1 MIYEWATKLFTQPF
15 SLKNRIIHER
25 NKWLDLWV
33 SHIII
38 HLTDSFKNT
47 DSFWNETS
55 GSLNVWVTESFTHPV
70 CSKTMTPSGT
80 KQVNSFISESQNINS
95 ADSFKN
101 TDLFREKNNW
111 LSSRVSHRIVNS
123 TDSFKTL
130 VHLGNETSDWLNLE
144 KRTSVLSYYFI
155 IVRYGINIVVH
166 KSEFKFFF
174 KIKSLNYSVKQFIQ
188 DHWLIQ
194 ESLNQLPIYSKQ

>member
-1 MIYEWATKLFTQPF
+1 MSAEKESCFAHLFLRHFWQIVSLRICNGDIQWFFSAGYIITHVGGDNFCVSHWIINSNDLFKNTDLFWKQNMIYEWATKLFTQPF

-70 CSKTMTPSGT
+70 CSKTMNPSGT
-80 KQVNSFISESQNINS
+80 KQVN
-95 ADSFKN
+95 
-101 TDLFREKNNW
+101 
-111 LSSRVSHRIVNS
+111 
-123 TDSFKTL
+123 
-130 VHLGNETSDWLNLE
+130 
-144 KRTSVLSYYFI
+144 
-155 IVRYGINIVVH
+155 
-166 KSEFKFFF
+166 
-174 KIKSLNYSVKQFIQ
+174 
-188 DHWLIQ
+188 
-194 ESLNQLPIYSKQ
+194 